1 MASSDR
7 NVPRPLLISD
17 DTVVPESPFDTQ
29 PLSPY
34 PSPDDQPEQ
43 LPQQVLSEKPITEQP
58 HPLEGMT
65 MYPPKLLLSSA
76 GSLSLEMS
84 QELGY
89 HRQQLEVTEFLTE
102 LMLCFGVFNNAC
114 PHDGAGC
121 VTMVATFCG
130 NTCFSCCKVK

>member
-1 MASSDR
+1 
-7 NVPRPLLISD
+7 
-17 DTVVPESPFDTQ
+17 
-29 PLSPY
+29 
-34 PSPDDQPEQ
+34 
-43 LPQQVLSEKPITEQP
+43 
-58 HPLEGMT
+58 